1 MKTYKKYLNNT
12 SFLMNEKFILED
24 YKHQDILNLSNFEKA
39 EKEISLWANYKFTPL
54 HSLEKI
60 ARQVGV
66 KKICYK
72 DEHHRFGLKSFKA
85 LGGSYA
91 VANLLIKELK
101 KKGIVA
107 NSKDLVD
114 RKYYSITKEITVACA
129 TDGNHGKSVAW
140 GANMF
145 GCKCEIFIHSFVS
158 ENRKNEIE
166 KYGAVVNRIEGNY
179 DDSVKIASEV
189 AKEKKYF
196 IISDTSY
203 KGYTEIPKDVMQGYT
218 VMVNE
223 ALEQMKEK
231 PTHVFLQGGVGG
243 MAAAV
248 VSFIQEKYGK
258 GSPKFIIVE
267 PKNADCLFQSAK
279 KGKPTIVE
287 GKLDTIMA
295 GLSCGQVSLI
305 AWDILKNSVSAFITI
320 GDESIAPTMQLLASN
335 PTPIIAGESGVA
347 GLAGFLVIVNDK
359 KIKDQLCINEDS
371 NILFFGT
378 EGDTDTQ
385 MYKKLITQKQNAI

>member
-1 MKTYKKYLNNT
+1 MYPYSKYLNST
-12 SFLMNEKFILED
+12 SFLINKNFISED
-24 YKHQDILNLSNFEKA
+24 YKYQNILSLSNFKKA
-39 EKEISLWANYKFTPL
+39 EKEISLWENYKFTPM
-54 HSLEKI
+54 HSLEKL
-60 ARQVGV
+60 ARQIGV
-66 KKICYK
+66 KKIYYK

-91 VANLLIKELK
+91 VNNLLIKELK

-107 NSKDLVD
+107 NSKDLID

-179 DDSVKIASEV
+179 DDSVKIASDV

-203 KGYTEIPKDVMQGYT
+203 KDYTEIPKDVMQGYT

-248 VSFIQEKYGK
+248 VSFIQETYGK
-258 GSPKFIIVE
+258 DSPKFIIVE
-267 PKNADCLFQSAK
+267 PNNANCLFQSAK
-279 KGKPTIVE
+279 NGKPTIVE

-295 GLSCGQVSLI
+295 GLSCGEVSLI
-305 AWDILKNSVSAFITI
+305 AWDILKNSVTAFITI
-320 GDESIAPTMQLLASN
+320 GDECIAPTMQLLANN

-359 KIKDQLCINEDS
+359 KIQNQLCINEYA

-385 MYKKLITQKQNAI
+385 MYKKLITQNLNTF

>member
-1 MKTYKKYLNNT
+1 MNQYNEYLNNT
-12 SFLMNEKFILED
+12 SFLINNNFVSED
-24 YKHQDILNLSNFEKA
+24 YKYQHILSLDNFKKA
-39 EKEISLWANYKFTPL
+39 EKEISLWKNYKFTPI
-54 HSLEKI
+54 HSLERLAK
-60 ARQVGV
+60 QVGV
-66 KKICYK
+66 KKIYYK

-91 VANLLIKELK
+91 VSNLLIEELK

-107 NSKDLVD
+107 NSNDLIK
-114 RKYYSITKEITVACA
+114 RRYYSITKEITVACA

-140 GANMF
+140 GADMF
-145 GCKCEIFIHSFVS
+145 GCKCEIFIHSLVS

-166 KYGAVVNRIEGNY
+166 KYGAVVNRVEGNY
-179 DDSVKIASEV
+179 DDSVKIASKV
-189 AKEKKYF
+189 AKEKNYF

-203 KGYTEIPKDVMQGYT
+203 KGYTKIPKDVMQGYT

-223 ALEQMKEK
+223 ALKQMKEK

-248 VSFIQEKYGK
+248 VSFMQELYGK
-258 GSPKFIIVE
+258 DSPKFIIVE

-279 KGKPTIVE
+279 NGKPTTIH
-287 GKLDTIMA
+287 GKLNTIMA
-295 GLSCGQVSLI
+295 GLACGEVSLI
-305 AWDILKNSVSAFITI
+305 AWDILKNSITAFITI
-320 GDESIAPTMQLLASN
+320 GDESIAPTMQLLANS

-347 GLAGFLVIVNDK
+347 GLAGFLVIANDEN
-359 KIKDQLCINEDS
+359 IKNQLCIDKDS

-378 EGDTDTQ
+378 EGDTDIH
-385 MYKKLITQKQNAI
+385 MYKKLIAQK